1 MHILLD
7 PVIPNLEI
15 YPTNRVPSFFE
26 IAKYW
31 KQSQCPSM
39 ADWFNKLWCI
49 HKMEYYGAIKKKSHT
64 KEWKIS
70 LWKEM
75 SEKS

>member
-1 MHILLD
+1 
-7 PVIPNLEI
+7 
-15 YPTNRVPSFFE
+15 
-26 IAKYW
+26 
-31 KQSQCPSM
+31 M

-49 HKMEYYGAIKKKSHT
+49 HKMEYYGAIYLKKKSRT